1 MKIDNDILIQNK
13 IYEHSKLVLLADEL
27 NFDQTFGVTKSIL
40 KIRRNLHVI
49 GFDLNNEFEKELANA
64 NHELICIWQLGRYI
78 SVINVKKDK
87 QQGVMLFFEFI
98 RGNYAFRQFA
108 MQMLESLFCDKVA
121 LAFERHYDEMSSG
134 FSTEDDIVE
143 LSVDAYDLN

>member
-27 NFDQTFGVTKSIL
+27 NFDQTFGVTKSVL
-40 KIRRNLHVI
+40 KITRNLHVI

-87 QQGVMLFFEFI
+87 KQGVMLFFEFI
-98 RGNYAFRQFA
+98 KDNYSFREFA
-108 MQMLESLFCDKVA
+108 MQMLESLFCERVS
-121 LAFERHYDEMSSG
+121 LAFAKHYEEMTTG
-134 FSTEDDIVE
+134 FCPDDDIVE

>member
-64 NHELICIWQLGRYI
+64 QHELICIWQRPRTTGAGFR
-78 SVINVKKDK
+78 KKCSGK
-87 QQGVMLFFEFI
+87 WIGS
-98 RGNYAFRQFA
+98 FA
-108 MQMLESLFCDKVA
+108 AVA
-121 LAFERHYDEMSSG
+121 DW
-134 FSTEDDIVE
+134 
-143 LSVDAYDLN
+143 

>member
-27 NFDQTFGVTKSIL
+27 NADQTFGVTKSVL

-87 QQGVMLFFEFI
+87 REGVMLFFEFI
-98 RGNYAFRQFA
+98 RDNYTFKQFA
-108 MQMLESLFCDKVA
+108 MQMLGSLFCDRVS
-121 LAFERHYDEMSSG
+121 LAFEKHYEDMSGG
-134 FSTEDDIVE
+134 FTSEDDIVE

>member
-1 MKIDNDILIQNK
+1 MKIDTDILIQNK
-13 IYEHSKLVLLADEL
+13 IDEHSKLVLLADEL
-27 NFDQTFGVTKSIL
+27 NCDQTFGVTKSIL

-87 QQGVMLFFEFI
+87 KQGVMLFFEFKKD
-98 RGNYAFRQFA
+98 NYAFRQFA
-108 MQMLESLFCDKVA
+108 LQMLDSLFCERVSV
-121 LAFERHYDEMSSG
+121 AFEKHYEEMTCG
-134 FSTEDDIVE
+134 FCADDDIVE

>member
-78 SVINVKKDK
+78 AVINVKKDK
-87 QQGVMLFFEFI
+87 KQGVMLFFEFI
-98 RGNYAFRQFA
+98 KDNHAFRQFA
-108 MQMLESLFCDKVA
+108 MQMLESLFCEKVSR
-121 LAFERHYDEMSSG
+121 AFAKHYEEMTCG
-134 FSTEDDIVE
+134 FCPDDDIVE

>member
-87 QQGVMLFFEFI
+87 REGIMLFFEFI
-98 RGNYAFRQFA
+98 RGNHAFRQFA
-108 MQMLESLFCDKVA
+108 LQMLESLFCEKVA
-121 LAFERHYDEMSSG
+121 LAFEKHYEEMSAG
-134 FSTEDDIVE
+134 FSTDDDIVE

>member
-64 NHELICIWQLGRYI
+64 QHELICIWQLGRYI
-78 SVINVKKDK
+78 SVINVKKNK
-87 QQGVMLFFEFI
+87 EQGVMLFFEFT
-98 RGNYAFRQFA
+98 RENQAFKQFA
-108 MQMLESLFCDKVA
+108 LQMLESLFCEKVS
-121 LAFERHYDEMSSG
+121 LAFEKHYEEMTTG
-134 FSTEDDIVE
+134 FSSDDDIVE

>member
-87 QQGVMLFFEFI
+87 KQGVMLFFEFI
-98 RGNYAFRQFA
+98 KGNYAFRQFA
-108 MQMLESLFCDKVA
+108 LQMLASLFCDKVSM
-121 LAFERHYDEMSSG
+121 AFERHYEEMSSG
-134 FSTEDDIVE
+134 FSADDDIVE